1 MCATPLV
8 LRTDSEA
15 GADGD
20 KPRLACPDGHWTHW
34 DNPLPVLAALVEQDP
49 GVEAAYLLDSQGIQV
64 GGTHLGAICQQVPNR
79 LFAPSHEGADHSTKE
94 YFFSLLDTGLRRY
107 TTDSYISMATGR
119 LCRTIALRLE
129 HQSGATYVLCLDIAC
144 GAEGG
149 SARLRR

>member
-1 MCATPLV
+1 VAG
-8 LRTDSEA
+8 LRQRQIA
-15 GADGD
+15 GQ
-20 KPRLACPDGHWTHW
+20 RLGALAQQGGH
-34 DNPLPVLAALVEQDP
+34 DLMGRPPVQFDAVLAALVEQDP
-49 GVEAAYLLDSQGIQV
+49 SVEAAYLLDSQGIQV

-79 LFAPSHEGADHSTKE
+79 LFAPSHQGADHSTKE